1 MDDTAPHHERYMVC
15 AETHRVYRVFPA
27 EGESFCAHRVA
38 TSPMATTLLRRQ
50 LRLAQPL
57 RCFSVHHPRAQV
69 TEHSNRAASL
79 PGGSAFDRPHTVED
93 LHGMPA
99 VDVLSE
105 TGTRKDTSM
114 RHFTGV

>member
-1 MDDTAPHHERYMVC
+1 
-15 AETHRVYRVFPA
+15 
-27 EGESFCAHRVA
+27 
-38 TSPMATTLLRRQ
+38 MATTLLRRQ